1 MTAAPATVPDISPDF
16 VAGLA
21 ERAQEAEGLRG
32 LPGATIDDFV
42 TSGSRR
48 LARPAPLRRHPGPIA
63 GDSRPGPPDG
73 PWLRVERMDA
83 RELAGALI
91 LGTAIARTAMV

>member
-21 ERAQEAEGLRG
+21 ERAQEAEGLRR

-42 TSGSRR
+42 TSG
-48 LARPAPLRRHPGPIA
+48 LADLLVPLRYGGIRPIA

-91 LGTAIARTAMV
+91 LGMAIARTAMV